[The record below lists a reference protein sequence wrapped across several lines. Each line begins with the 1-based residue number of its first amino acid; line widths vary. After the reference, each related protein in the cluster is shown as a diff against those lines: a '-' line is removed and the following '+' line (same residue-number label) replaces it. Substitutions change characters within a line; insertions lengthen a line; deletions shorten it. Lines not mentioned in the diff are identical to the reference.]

1 MAYSRI
7 VATKEFMS
15 RYALAPSRFVPIA
28 ICRLNGSLTTLVD
41 VVQLQPNPRFRPD
54 PLASGKSWPVQRTPS
69 PF

>member
-7 VATKEFMS
+7 VATKGFMR
-15 RYALAPSRFVPIA
+15 RYTLALSRFVPIA
-28 ICRLNGSLTTLVD
+28 ICKLNGSLTTLVD

-54 PLASGKSWPVQRTPS
+54 PLASGKPWPIPRTPS